1 MSIDEIFDDEMMN
14 DMIMNPDLY
23 GLDDDLDVKPKD
35 VDDEDYEEDEED

>member
-1 MSIDEIFDDEMMN
+1 MMN

-23 GLDDDLDVKPKD
+23 GLDDDLDAKAKD